1 MPIWYNSHIA
11 MDRRPAYYYEAR
23 ARIAK
28 AMAHPTRLLILD
40 ALQEREHCVCELTE
54 LVGADQSTV
63 SKHLAVLKHAGL
75 VEDRK
80 EGAMMFYGP
89 RVKCL
94 EGFWR
99 CIETVLKENLKVQ
112 AAALG
117 S

>member
-1 MPIWYNSHIA
+1 MNKKPTHF
-11 MDRRPAYYYEAR
+11 YEAR

-28 AMAHPTRLLILD
+28 AMAHPSRLLILE
-40 ALQEREHCVCELTE
+40 ALAEREWCVCELTE

-63 SKHLAVLKHAGL
+63 SKHLAVLKQAGL

-80 EGAMMFYGP
+80 EGTMTFYRP

-99 CIETVLKENLKVQ
+99 CIESVLKENLK
-112 AAALG
+112 AHSAALKCC
-117 S
+117 